1 MFRKKLEDEFGALL
15 ISHLTR
21 KSGGGHDA
29 SISTREDKRLN
40 IGMWTKDAAEN
51 LVASSVAEILGI
63 SPNTLI
69 TNRDL
74 SFAEASASVNIV
86 FLLAN
91 PLCRIQLGM
100 DSAMAVQ
107 IVNRLNTA
115 FGLNLPLNTCHTFVD
130 MTNLQQAILT
140 ELGMSNSPVHQ
151 AFPRSPR
158 TPSENTVVIVGQALR
173 LPGKINTPE
182 ALWDALINKREDIIT
197 HIPPER
203 WDHKSF
209 YRPPSSK
216 AVPEAGDITFD
227 KAGLID
233 ATHYDNTFFGIS
245 APEALFVPPA
255 IRLILETVFEAFEN
269 AYIPISKV
277 KGTNMGVFVGSGLD
291 VDYHHLLYEEKG
303 FQTYSRFYGTGM
315 AASTA
320 CGRLS

>member
-1 MFRKKLEDEFGALL
+1 
-15 ISHLTR
+15 
-21 KSGGGHDA
+21 
-29 SISTREDKRLN
+29 
-40 IGMWTKDAAEN
+40 
-51 LVASSVAEILGI
+51 
-63 SPNTLI
+63 
-69 TNRDL
+69 
-74 SFAEASASVNIV
+74 
-86 FLLAN
+86 
-91 PLCRIQLGM
+91 
-100 DSAMAVQ
+100 MAVQ

-115 FGLNLPLNTCHTFVD
+115 FALNLPPNTCHTFVD
-130 MTNLQQAILT
+130 LTKLQLAILT
-140 ELGMSNSPVHQ
+140 ELGISNSPTYQ

-158 TPSENTVVIVGQALR
+158 TPRENAVVIVGQALR

-216 AVPEAGDITFD
+216 DPPEVGDITFE

-233 ATHYDNTFFGIS
+233 ATRYDNTFFGIS

-269 AYIPISKV
+269 AYIPVSKV